1 MNSFKAAIAVS
12 IAICSSTSWANLKK
26 SETVDDVCSPK
37 IHFKIPE
44 SWSNAYLIIGG
55 AAIAFPKAKLAD
67 NGWTTLDLGSTK
79 TDDDTYFYING
90 VNKNDCIDAKCVT
103 KVGFNVSPNN
113 ARTAGFSCKDVK
125 TDGGDIWIQEHPDP
139 KKEGQVYVTATKPNV
154 KDFYVFVPNNMVW
167 NSAIPMI
174 LEDGKSRALDI
185 DPDHCGWFF
194 RRYIDEKLP
203 TSVIIHRDDDSELN
217 GAIGMGGEK
226 ALNEAAAAEPIV
238 LADMF
243 DLYQQDPSY
252 LEALYFV
259 ADEEQAGMLLSDT
272 YGWSATRPSSAVGY
286 CQYVLATIIYD
297 TDAQLHPSFSCWAEG
312 ASVKGDGCQAANG
325 TAAQGVDKD
334 TALNAIYNCMGVTTG
349 IVESTL
355 DPTTKKPKLSAAGK
369 KCFIDEKY
377 FNQLFNYTEGV
388 NEMSCFDT
396 PFIRS
401 KDGKWEFD
409 SDFFTSPGLK
419 NPVQGGYYPVE
430 ATTDADIKFA
440 DSTQKTAP
448 LARTKHNAE
457 GPVFWGPELRK
468 YDPTADV
475 PIIDLFCNGAGWT
488 KGRDCE
494 GLFADAENTASA
506 VQSTLKLG
514 NDACVFGWS
523 CDVKGSAPNDWPF
536 FAGGT
541 ETIDARMG
549 TQTSRWVS
557 KIGGNGNGGR
567 NLHFCSESHSN
578 FRYKKGL
585 KFSFRSSDDLWVFI
599 DNKLAVDLGGNHLS
613 APSYVD
619 VDKLLPNGEVGR
631 SYDID
636 IFSCNRRSTSS
647 DIRIKT
653 NMFIEQTSGISIEQK
668 YDGNIYTKVFDNR
681 FNFCYQKTGNGS
693 CTAKRHCGKEITDK
707 ISYILTK
714 DKTGLNRN
722 QIVISEL
729 DFEAYPKQICD
740 NNGCGIDVSTP
751 YSPVINEDQLKNF
764 LNAGKYYLVVKIGS
778 DSKAIEIN
786 IKGYVSLANR
796 EAVFVDDDGNR
807 SSQYPFKSQA
817 MASIPKEDGTPD
829 IAQMIPLY
837 IASVIDPCTAAN
849 CTEPLEIQP
858 AANASYSLQASNK
871 SVVFYKKKNGKL
883 TQIDLNA
890 GTVIDA
896 SGIDTIYATI
906 PFDDMEAY
914 EERVSINVR
923 GSSRKAEISFFVPK
937 LVFVDSDSTYN
948 VLSGDKDSDKPR
960 IKGGIYPLYLV
971 AVRGDNTPCN
981 ECNFPLFKGSK
992 TSDGLDMVVNS
1003 GVVNGRAI
1011 VAVQSSKVYE
1021 KANGGAATFQI
1032 RGLTAAVTQAT
1043 YGNMQFAEPPESIPH
1058 SDKFINIPTFG
1069 VKVVAPLELSIT
1081 TDKFSKNAAQH
1092 YAIMDMKGQV
1102 ITDGTLYSNT
1112 TRVKVPTKGSYIVKI
1127 GTDHKRVN
1135 VK

>member
-12 IAICSSTSWANLKK
+12 IAICTSTSWANLKK

-174 LEDGKSRALDI
+174 LEDGKSRALNI

-203 TSVIIHRDDDSELN
+203 TSVVIYRDDDVEMN
-217 GAIGMGGEK
+217 AAIGMGGER
-226 ALNEAAAAEPIV
+226 ALNEDLAAEPIS
-238 LADMF
+238 LNGLF
-243 DLYQQDPSY
+243 ELFQQDPSY
-252 LEALYFV
+252 ADAVYFL

-272 YGWSATRPSSAVGY
+272 YGWSATRPSSAVGN

-297 TDAQLHPSFSCWAEG
+297 TDAQLHPSFSCWSESG
-312 ASVKGDGCQAANG
+312 EGCQASSG
-325 TAAQGVDKD
+325 TAAQGVDKE
-334 TALNAIYNCMGVTTG
+334 TALNAINECMGVTTG

-440 DSTQKTAP
+440 DSTKKTAP

-468 YDPTADV
+468 YDPTEDV

-653 NMFIEQTSGISIEQK
+653 NMFIEQASGITIEQK
-668 YDGNIYTKVFDNR
+668 YACELCTWIEKDIR
-681 FNFCYQKTGNGS
+681 FNLCYQKTGNGS
-693 CTAKRHCGKEITDK
+693 CTAKRRCGEEITEK
-707 ISYILTK
+707 ISYILSR
-714 DKTGLNRN
+714 DKTG
-722 QIVISEL
+722 QDPAKTFISEA
-729 DFEAYPKQICD
+729 DFTTNPKQFC
-740 NNGCGIDVSTP
+740 NGRVCGIDVSRPT
-751 YSPVINEDQLKNF
+751 SPIINDEQLGDY
-764 LNAGKYYLVVKIGS
+764 LPAGTYYLVIKIGG
-778 DSKAIEIN
+778 DTKAIEIK
-786 IKGYVSLANR
+786 IKGHIGIANR
-796 EAVFVDDDGNR
+796 EAVIVDGNGKR
-807 SSQYPFKSQA
+807 SSKLPFKSQA
-817 MASIPKEDGTPD
+817 MASLPNNDGYPNL
-829 IAQMIPLY
+829 AQMVPLY
-837 IASVIDPCTAAN
+837 IGAVLDPCMTAN
-849 CTEPLEIQP
+849 CTDTLELLP
-858 AANASYSLQASNK
+858 AANAPYSLQVSNSK
-871 SVVFYKKKNGKL
+871 AVFYKVKNGKPV
-883 TQIDLNA
+883 QINPA
-890 GTVIDA
+890 VGEVVGE
-896 SGIDTIYATI
+896 SGVDTIYATI
-906 PFDDMEAY
+906 LFDEMDAT
-914 EERVSINVR
+914 EEKVSINVK
-923 GSSRKAEISFFVPK
+923 GSSRKAEITFFVPR
-937 LVFVDSDSTYN
+937 LTFVDSDSTYN

-992 TSDGLDMVVNS
+992 TSAGLDIVVNS
-1003 GVVNGRAI
+1003 GVMNGRAI
-1011 VAVQSSKVYE
+1011 IAVQSSKVYE
-1021 KANGGAATFQI
+1021 KANGGAAAFQI
-1032 RGLTAAVTQAT
+1032 IGPSAALTQAT
-1043 YGNMQFAEPPESIPH
+1043 YGDMQFAEPPASIPQ

-1102 ITDGTLYSNT
+1102 ITDGTLYSST
-1112 TRVKVPTKGSYIVKI
+1112 TRIKVPTKGSYIVKV